1 MKTSILA
8 AGTALLLTQAAS
20 AQTASPSSP
29 KAQNQKAQDQQQK
42 IQTDL
47 QQSGF
52 SDVKVMPESFLVR
65 AKDKSGNPIVMIIN
79 PDSVSEIVTDRSD
92 SGAGTFIT
100 PSGDKF
106 GSNLVGLEV
115 YGNNNQDI
123 GKIKDLAI
131 DENGSA
137 AYVISIRGIL
147 GNGQHYVAVIPS
159 AVNWTYD
166 DSGKKWHATMD
177 TTGDQLKAAPQF
189 NYDAAR
195 KSNRS

>member
-1 MKTSILA
+1 MKMSILVGA
-8 AGTALLLTQAAS
+8 TALLLAQAAS
-20 AQTASPSSP
+20 AQTASPRSP
-29 KAQNQKAQDQQQK
+29 NAQNQKAQDQQQK

-79 PDSVSEIVTDRSD
+79 PDSVSEIVTDSSD

-106 GSNLVGLEV
+106 GSNLVGLDV
-115 YGNNNQDI
+115 YDNNNQDI

-131 DENGSA
+131 DQTGSA
-137 AYVISIRGIL
+137 AYVISVRGIL
-147 GNGQHYVAVIPS
+147 GNGPHYVAVIPS

-166 DSGKKWHATMD
+166 ASAKKWRATMVA
-177 TTGDQLKAAPQF
+177 TGDQLKAAPQF

-195 KSNRS
+195 KSNKS